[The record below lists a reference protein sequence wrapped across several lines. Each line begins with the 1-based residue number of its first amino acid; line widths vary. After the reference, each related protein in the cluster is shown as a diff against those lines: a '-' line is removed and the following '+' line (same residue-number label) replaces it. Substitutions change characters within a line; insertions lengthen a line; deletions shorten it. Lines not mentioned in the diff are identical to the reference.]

1 VTVSPALAGAY
12 DAGMSSSPAIATFRE
27 LHASGCFVIPN
38 PWDAGSAIALHQ
50 LGFRA
55 LASTS
60 SGFAFTQG
68 LPDRVGVGS
77 LDLALAHLRALV
89 AATPLPVSADFQA
102 AFARDADEVAIN
114 VRRCI
119 ETGVAGLSIED
130 ATGKDDAPL
139 YDRATAIER
148 VRAARKA
155 IDASG
160 VPIVLTARCESYL
173 VGDPDAERIAFD
185 RCVAFAAEGADCVF
199 APRLPNDKLA
209 EFVRAVAPTPVNAIM
224 TGGGPQ
230 LSVAQLADLGVRRIS
245 VGSALARVAWG
256 AFMQAARSIV
266 ETGEFGALSSAISF
280 ATLDDMF
287 AGRRSVKLD

>member
-1 VTVSPALAGAY
+1 MSIPPAV
-12 DAGMSSSPAIATFRE
+12 ATFRE
-27 LHASGCFVIPN
+27 LHTAGCFVIPN
-38 PWDAGSAIALHQ
+38 PWDAGTAIALHQ

-77 LDLALAHLRALV
+77 LDLTLAHLRALV

-102 AFARDADEVAIN
+102 GFAGNVDELGAN

-119 ETGVAGLSIED
+119 DTGVAGLSIED
-130 ATGKDDAPL
+130 ATGESDAPL
-139 YDRATAIER
+139 YDRAMAIER
-148 VRAARKA
+148 VRTARKA

-160 VPIVLTARCESYL
+160 IPVVLTARCEAFL
-173 VGDPDAERIAFD
+173 VGDPDAERVAFD

-199 APRLPNDKLA
+199 APKLPVDKIDA
-209 EFVRAVAPTPVNAIM
+209 FVRAVAPTPVNVIM
-224 TGGGPQ
+224 TGAGPQ
-230 LSVAQLADLGVRRIS
+230 LSVTRLADLGVRRIS

-256 AFMQAARSIV
+256 AFLAAARSIA
-266 ETGEFGALSSAISF
+266 ETGEFDALGSAVSF
-280 ATLDDMF
+280 ATLDGMF
-287 AGRRSVKLD
+287 GG

>member
-1 VTVSPALAGAY
+1 MPIPPAV
-12 DAGMSSSPAIATFRE
+12 ATFRE

-38 PWDAGSAIALHQ
+38 PWDVGSAIALHQ

-60 SGFAFTQG
+60 AGFGFSQG
-68 LPDRVGVGS
+68 LPDRVTAGS
-77 LDLALAHLRALV
+77 IDLTLGHLRALV

-102 AFARDADEVAIN
+102 AFAATTDEVATN

-119 ETGVAGLSIED
+119 ETGVAGMSIED
-130 ATGKDDAPL
+130 ATGDRDTPL

-160 VPIVLTARCESYL
+160 IPVVLTARCEAFL

-185 RCVAFAAEGADCVF
+185 RCVAFAAAGADCVF

-209 EFVRAVAPTPVNAIM
+209 AFVRAVAPVPVNAIM
-224 TGGGPQ
+224 TGTGAQ
-230 LSVAQLADLGVRRIS
+230 LTVAQLADIGVRRIS

-256 AFMQAARSIV
+256 AFMQAARSIA
-266 ETGEFGALSSAISF
+266 ETGEFGGLSGALSF
-280 ATLDDMF
+280 ATLDAMF
-287 AGRRSVKLD
+287 ARPAGALE

>member
-1 VTVSPALAGAY
+1 MSIPAAVTA
-12 DAGMSSSPAIATFRE
+12 FRE

-38 PWDAGSAIALHQ
+38 PWDVGSAIALHH

-60 SGFAFTQG
+60 SGFAFTHG

-77 LDLALAHLRALV
+77 LDVTLAHLRALV

-102 AFARDADEVAIN
+102 AFARDAGEVEVN

-160 VPIVLTARCESYL
+160 IPVVLTARCEAWL

-199 APRLPNDKLA
+199 APRLPIDKIA
-209 EFVRAVAPTPVNAIM
+209 DFVRAVAPTPVNVVVS
-224 TGGGPQ
+224 GSERQ
-230 LSVAQLADLGVRRIS
+230 LTVARLADMGVRRIS
-245 VGSALARVAWG
+245 VGSGLARVAWA
-256 AFMQAARSIV
+256 AFMQAARTIADS
-266 ETGEFGALSSAISF
+266 GDLDALSGAISF
-280 ATLDDMF
+280 ATLDNMF
-287 AGRRSVKLD
+287 SGRR